1 MKAGTEYGERL
12 KKVFAKLRRSAA
24 KPDVPDLEDPLRCLA
39 AAIFG
44 LETSEEEAQSATNR
58 ALSAMVDWN
67 DIRVSTSS
75 ELHEAIGDG
84 IPQGL
89 KRCQQLIDALQAI
102 YREENRLSLE
112 RLKNMGL
119 REARQYLEMLLMGD
133 EYVVAFVVLWGLGGH
148 AIPANDVLL
157 CALRDADL
165 VHPDASRA
173 EIQAFLERHV
183 SAAEAKEFCIVM
195 RSLTKREDVK
205 TSKRRNV
212 KT

>member
-12 KKVFAKLRRSAA
+12 RKVFAKLRRSAA
-24 KPDVPDLEDPLRCLA
+24 KPNVPDLEDPLRCLA
-39 AAIFG
+39 SAVFG
-44 LETSEEEAQSATNR
+44 LETSEEEAQAATNR

-67 DIRVSTSS
+67 DIRVSTP
-75 ELHEAIGDG
+75 ETLHEAIGG
-84 IPQGL
+84 GMPQGL

-102 YREENRLSLE
+102 YREENLLSLE

-148 AIPANDVLL
+148 AIPANDKLL
-157 CALRDADL
+157 RALRDADL

-195 RSLTKREDVK
+195 RLLTKRKDVK
-205 TSKRRNV
+205 TSKNRIV